1 MRTSPDPRHPAAG
14 SLQARLLGLPDRLL
28 FGQESER
35 PGPGGA
41 LRRMAR
47 YPYALLRDLAGGK
60 LNLHAIG
67 LVYASVLAIIPLLA
81 FSFGILAGFHAQGVL
96 EPLVHDFF
104 GPMGSAA
111 DELTARVM
119 EFANKVR
126 GGLVGSV
133 GLALLI
139 WTLIST
145 MKKIE
150 DGFNFVWHVDV
161 PRNFGRRVAEYVALL
176 IIGPVLLAAVV
187 GLSRL
192 AAESEPVRAL
202 SELPMMVRV
211 VAMALSLAPYLI
223 ASGLLTLIYMVV
235 PNTNVRF
242 APALAGGISGGILWA
257 AIGRFFT
264 LFVLYSS
271 RLTVVYAGFA
281 IIIATL
287 VWTYLNWIILLI
299 GAQVSFYAQ
308 NPSYLRGGLHEPRLS
323 CSDTEMLALGIMYLV
338 AERYRAGGER
348 LTIPALAD
356 ALGYPGI
363 SVARMCATLEGAGFL
378 AAMVDDSLL
387 PGRDIAQIP
396 VVAIFMVARSHSSG
410 LIRTTTATPPVV
422 RDLCEEMDGAWQQRC
437 DGLMLGELLDRQPAS
452 GSFPG
457 DGHRLDQ
464 Q

>member
-1 MRTSPDPRHPAAG
+1 MSTTPDTRPASGNLWTRMRA
-14 SLQARLLGLPDRLL
+14 LPDRLL
-28 FGQESER
+28 FGPEAEQQ
-35 PGPGGA
+35 GVGA
-41 LRRMAR
+41 LLRRLAR

-176 IIGPVLLAAVV
+176 IIGPILLAAVV

-202 SELPMMVRV
+202 TELPMMVRV

-287 VWTYLNWIILLI
+287 VWTYFNWLILLI
-299 GAQVSFYAQ
+299 GAQISFYAQ
-308 NPSYLRGGLHEPRLS
+308 NPNYLRVGLHEPRLS
-323 CSDTEMLALGIMYLV
+323 CADTERLALGVMYLV
-338 AERYRAGGER
+338 AERYRAGGAR
-348 LTIPALAD
+348 LTIPIVTAR
-356 ALGYPGI
+356 LGFPGI
-363 SVARMCATLEGAGFL
+363 AVARMCATLEASGFL
-378 AAMVDDSLL
+378 AAAADDSLL

-396 VVAIFMVARSHSSG
+396 VVAIIMVARAHSSG
-410 LIRTTTATPPVV
+410 LIRTATATPAAIVHFCAE
-422 RDLCEEMDGAWQQRC
+422 LESAWQQRC
-437 DGLMLGELLDRQPAS
+437 AGMMLSELLQREP
-452 GSFPG
+452 
-457 DGHRLDQ
+457 
-464 Q
+464 

>member
-1 MRTSPDPRHPAAG
+1 MRA
-14 SLQARLLGLPDRLL
+14 LPDRLL
-28 FGQESER
+28 FGPEAEQ
-35 PGPGGA
+35 PGVGA
-41 LRRMAR
+41 LLRRLAR

-67 LVYASVLAIIPLLA
+67 LVYASVLAIVPLLA

-96 EPLVHDFF
+96 EPLVHNFF

-133 GLALLI
+133 GLVLLI

-145 MKKIE
+145 MKKVE

-192 AAESEPVRAL
+192 AAESGPVRAL

-235 PNTNVRF
+235 PNTTVRF
-242 APALAGGISGGILWA
+242 GPALAGGISGGILWA

-287 VWTYLNWIILLI
+287 VWTYFNWIILLI
-299 GAQVSFYAQ
+299 GAQISFYAQ
-308 NPSYLRGGLHEPRLS
+308 NPNYLRIGLHEPRLS
-323 CSDTEMLALGIMYLV
+323 CADTERLALGVMYLV

-348 LTIPALAD
+348 LTIAIA
-356 ALGYPGI
+356 ATRLGFPGI
-363 SVARMCATLEGAGFL
+363 AVARMCATLEAAGFL
-378 AAMVDDSLL
+378 AAAADDSLL

-396 VVAIFMVARSHSSG
+396 VVEIIMVARAHSSG
-410 LIRTTTATPPVV
+410 LIHTATATPAAVV
-422 RDLCEEMDGAWQQRC
+422 RFCAELESAWQQRC
-437 DGLMLGELLDRQPAS
+437 ADMMLSELLQREP
-452 GSFPG
+452 
-457 DGHRLDQ
+457 
-464 Q
+464 

>member
-1 MRTSPDPRHPAAG
+1 MRR
-14 SLQARLLGLPDRLL
+14 LPDQLM
-28 FGQESER
+28 FGAEAER
-35 PGPGGA
+35 PGAGA
-41 LRRMAR
+41 LLRRLAR

-96 EPLVHDFF
+96 EPLVRDFF
-104 GPMGSAA
+104 EPMGSAA

-139 WTLIST
+139 WTLIGT

-161 PRNFGRRVAEYVALL
+161 PRNFARRMAEYLSLL
-176 IIGPVLLAAVV
+176 ITGPVLLAAVV

-192 AAESEPVRAL
+192 AADSGPVRAL
-202 SELPMMVRV
+202 SELPLLVRV
-211 VAMALSLAPYLI
+211 VALALTLAPYVI
-223 ASGLLTLIYMVV
+223 ASGLLTIIYKVV
-235 PNTNVRF
+235 PNTHVRF
-242 APALAGGISGGILWA
+242 GPALAGGIAAGILWA
-257 AIGRFFT
+257 AVGRFFT
-264 LFVLYSS
+264 LFVLFSS
-271 RLTVVYAGFA
+271 RLTIVYAGFA

-287 VWTYLNWIILLI
+287 VWTYLNWIILLL

-308 NPSYLRGGLHEPRLS
+308 NPSYLRVGLHEPRLS
-323 CSDTEMLALGIMYLV
+323 CTDTERLALGIMYLI

-348 LTIPALAD
+348 LTIPILATR
-356 ALGYPGI
+356 LGYPGI
-363 SVARMCATLEGAGFL
+363 AVARMCATLEGSGFL
-378 AAMVDDSLL
+378 AAAADESLL

-396 VVAIFMVARSHSSG
+396 VVAILMVARAHSSG
-410 LIRTTTATPPVV
+410 LIRTATATPPAV
-422 RDLCEEMDGAWQQRC
+422 LNFCAELETAWQQRC
-437 DGLMLGELLDRQPAS
+437 AGMTLSELL
-452 GSFPG
+452 
-457 DGHRLDQ
+457 
-464 Q
+464 

>member
-1 MRTSPDPRHPAAG
+1 MSATPDTRPAPE
-14 SLQARLLGLPDRLL
+14 SLWIRVQRLPDRLL
-28 FGQESER
+28 FGPEAER
-35 PGPGGA
+35 PGAGGVV
-41 LRRMAR
+41 RRLAR
-47 YPYALLRDLAGGK
+47 YPYALLRDLAAGK

-67 LVYASVLAIIPLLA
+67 LVYASVLAIVPLLA

-119 EFANKVR
+119 EFANNVR

-145 MKKIE
+145 MKKVE
-150 DGFNFVWHVDV
+150 DGFNFVWHVDQ

-192 AAESEPVRAL
+192 AADSEPMRAL
-202 SELPMMVRV
+202 SELPLMVRV
-211 VAMALSLAPYLI
+211 VGAALSLAPYLI
-223 ASGLLTLIYMVV
+223 ASGLLTLLYMVI
-235 PNTNVRF
+235 PNTAVRF
-242 APALAGGISGGILWA
+242 GPALAGGISAGILWA

-287 VWTYLNWIILLI
+287 VWTYFNWIILLI
-299 GAQVSFYAQ
+299 GAQISFYAQ
-308 NPSYLRGGLHEPRLS
+308 NPGYLRVGSREPRLS
-323 CSDTEMLALGIMYLV
+323 CADTERLALGIMYLT
-338 AERYRAGGER
+338 AERYRGGGEPV
-348 LTIPALAD
+348 TISLLA
-356 ALGYPGI
+356 ARLGYPGI
-363 SVARMCATLEGAGFL
+363 AVARMCKTLEASGFL
-378 AAMVDDSLL
+378 AAAADDSLL

-396 VVAIFMVARSHSSG
+396 VVAILMVARGHSSG
-410 LIRTTTATPPVV
+410 LIRTAAATPAAV
-422 RDLCEEMDGAWQQRC
+422 LNFCAELETAWQQRC
-437 DGLMLGELLDRQPAS
+437 ASISLSELLERQRLTAPA
-452 GSFPG
+452 PN
-457 DGHRLDQ
+457 
-464 Q
+464 

>member
-1 MRTSPDPRHPAAG
+1 MSATPEPRPAPE
-14 SLQARLLGLPDRLL
+14 SLWTRVQHLPDQLL
-28 FGQESER
+28 FGPEAER
-35 PGPGGA
+35 PGAGGL

-47 YPYALLRDLAGGK
+47 YPYALVRDLAAGK

-67 LVYASVLAIIPLLA
+67 LVYASVLAIVPLLA

-145 MKKIE
+145 MKKVE

-161 PRNFGRRVAEYVALL
+161 PRHFGRRVAEYVALL

-192 AAESEPVRAL
+192 AADSEPIRAL
-202 SELPMMVRV
+202 SELPLMVRV
-211 VAMALSLAPYLI
+211 VAMSLGLAPYLI

-235 PNTNVRF
+235 PNTQVRF
-242 APALAGGISGGILWA
+242 GPALAGGISAGILWA

-271 RLTVVYAGFA
+271 RLTIVYAGFA

-287 VWTYLNWIILLI
+287 VWTYFNWIILLI

-308 NPSYLRGGLHEPRLS
+308 NPGYLRVGLREPRLS
-323 CSDTEMLALGIMYLV
+323 CADTERLALGIMFLTG
-338 AERYRAGGER
+338 ARYRSGGER
-348 LTIPALAD
+348 VTIALLATR
-356 ALGYPGI
+356 LGYPGI
-363 SVARMCATLEGAGFL
+363 AVARMCKTLEAAGFL
-378 AAMVDDSLL
+378 AAAADDSLL

-396 VVAIFMVARSHSSG
+396 VLAILMEARGQSSG
-410 LIRTTTATPPVV
+410 LIRTAAATPPVILQFCAELD
-422 RDLCEEMDGAWQQRC
+422 RAWQQRC
-437 DGLMLGELLDRQPAS
+437 AELSLADLLDRTGVNLPA
-452 GSFPG
+452 PG
-457 DGHRLDQ
+457 
-464 Q
+464 

>member
-1 MRTSPDPRHPAAG
+1 MSATPDTRPASGNLWTRMRA
-14 SLQARLLGLPDRLL
+14 LPDRLL
-28 FGQESER
+28 FGPEAEQ
-35 PGPGGA
+35 PGVGGL
-41 LRRMAR
+41 LRRLAR

-96 EPLVHDFF
+96 EPLVHEFF
-104 GPMGSAA
+104 GPMGTAA

-161 PRNFGRRVAEYVALL
+161 PRNFGRRVAEYIALL
-176 IIGPVLLAAVV
+176 IIGPILLAAVV

-242 APALAGGISGGILWA
+242 GPALAGGISGGILWA

-287 VWTYLNWIILLI
+287 VWTYFNWLILLV
-299 GAQVSFYAQ
+299 GAQISFYAQ
-308 NPSYLRGGLHEPRLS
+308 NPNYLRVGLHEPRLS
-323 CSDTEMLALGIMYLV
+323 CADTERLALGVMYLV
-338 AERYRAGGER
+338 AERYRAGGAR
-348 LTIPALAD
+348 LTIPIVATR
-356 ALGYPGI
+356 LGFPGI
-363 SVARMCATLEGAGFL
+363 AVARMCATLEAAGFL
-378 AAMVDDSLL
+378 AAAADDSLL

-396 VVAIFMVARSHSSG
+396 VVAIIMVARAHSSG
-410 LIRTTTATPPVV
+410 LIRSATATPAAIVHFCAE
-422 RDLCEEMDGAWQQRC
+422 LESAWQQRC
-437 DGLMLGELLDRQPAS
+437 AGMMLSELLQREQ
-452 GSFPG
+452 
-457 DGHRLDQ
+457 
-464 Q
+464 

>member
-1 MRTSPDPRHPAAG
+1 
-14 SLQARLLGLPDRLL
+14 LPDQLL
-28 FGQESER
+28 FGPEAER
-35 PGPGGA
+35 PGIGGR

-67 LVYASVLAIIPLLA
+67 LVYASVLAIVPLLA

-145 MKKIE
+145 MKKVE

-192 AAESEPVRAL
+192 AADSEPIRAL
-202 SELPMMVRV
+202 SELPLMVRV
-211 VAMALSLAPYLI
+211 VAMTLRLAPYLI

-235 PNTNVRF
+235 PNTQVRF
-242 APALAGGISGGILWA
+242 GPALAGGITAGILWA

-287 VWTYLNWIILLI
+287 VWTYFNWIILLI

-308 NPSYLRGGLHEPRLS
+308 NPSYLRVGLHEPRLS
-323 CSDTEMLALGIMYLV
+323 CSDTERLALGIMYLV

-348 LTIPALAD
+348 LTIPALAVS
-356 ALGYPGI
+356 LGYPGI
-363 SVARMCATLEGAGFL
+363 AVARMCATLEGAGFL
-378 AAMVDDSLL
+378 AAMVDESLL

-396 VVAIFMVARSHSSG
+396 VVAIIMVARAHSSG
-410 LIRTTTATPPVV
+410 LIRTTTETPPVV
-422 RDLCEEMDGAWQQRC
+422 LDFCEELEGAWQQRC
-437 DGLMLGELLDRQPAS
+437 DGLTLGQLLDRQPAS
-452 GSFPG
+452 ALLAG

>member
-1 MRTSPDPRHPAAG
+1 MSATPDLRPSSE
-14 SLQARLLGLPDRLL
+14 SLWTRAQHLPDQLL
-28 FGQESER
+28 FGPEAER
-35 PGPGGA
+35 PGIGGR

-67 LVYASVLAIIPLLA
+67 LVYASVLAIVPLLA

-145 MKKIE
+145 MKKVE

-192 AAESEPVRAL
+192 AADSEPIRAL
-202 SELPMMVRV
+202 SELPLMVRV
-211 VAMALSLAPYLI
+211 VAMTLRLAPYLI

-235 PNTNVRF
+235 PNTQVRF
-242 APALAGGISGGILWA
+242 GPALAGGITAGILWA

-287 VWTYLNWIILLI
+287 VWTYFNWIILLI

-308 NPSYLRGGLHEPRLS
+308 NPGYLRVGLREPRLS
-323 CSDTEMLALGIMYLV
+323 CVDTERLALGIMFLTG
-338 AERYRAGGER
+338 ARYRGGGER
-348 LTIPALAD
+348 VTISLLA
-356 ALGYPGI
+356 AKLGYPGI
-363 SVARMCATLEGAGFL
+363 AVARMCKTLEASGFL
-378 AAMVDDSLL
+378 AAAADDSLL

-396 VVAIFMVARSHSSG
+396 VVAILMVARGRSSG
-410 LIRTTTATPPVV
+410 LIRTATATPPVILQFC
-422 RDLCEEMDGAWQQRC
+422 DELNGAWQQRC
-437 DGLMLGELLDRQPAS
+437 AGLMLGELLDRQPL
-452 GSFPG
+452 PE
-457 DGHRLDQ
+457 Q
-464 Q
+464 QQQHG

>member
-1 MRTSPDPRHPAAG
+1 MSATPDTRPACGNLWTRMRA
-14 SLQARLLGLPDRLL
+14 LPDRLL
-28 FGQESER
+28 FGPEAEQ
-35 PGPGGA
+35 PGVGGL
-41 LRRMAR
+41 LRRLAR

-104 GPMGSAA
+104 GPMGTAA

-176 IIGPVLLAAVV
+176 IIGPILLAAVV

-242 APALAGGISGGILWA
+242 GPALAGGISGGILWA

-281 IIIATL
+281 IIIAAL
-287 VWTYLNWIILLI
+287 VWTYFNWIILLI
-299 GAQVSFYAQ
+299 GAQISFYAQ
-308 NPSYLRGGLHEPRLS
+308 NPNYLRVGLHEPRLS
-323 CSDTEMLALGIMYLV
+323 CADTERLALGVMYLV

-348 LTIPALAD
+348 LTIPMVATR
-356 ALGYPGI
+356 LGFPGI
-363 SVARMCATLEGAGFL
+363 AVARMCKTLEAAGFL
-378 AAMVDDSLL
+378 AAAADDSLL

-396 VVAIFMVARSHSSG
+396 VVAIIMVARAHSSG
-410 LIRTTTATPPVV
+410 LIRTATATPAAIVHFCAE
-422 RDLCEEMDGAWQQRC
+422 LESAWQQRC
-437 DGLMLGELLDRQPAS
+437 AGMMLSELIQREP
-452 GSFPG
+452 
-457 DGHRLDQ
+457 
-464 Q
+464 

>member
-1 MRTSPDPRHPAAG
+1 MSTTPDTRPASGNLWTRMRA
-14 SLQARLLGLPDRLL
+14 LPDRLL
-28 FGQESER
+28 FGPEAEQQ
-35 PGPGGA
+35 GVGA
-41 LRRMAR
+41 LLRRLAR

-176 IIGPVLLAAVV
+176 IIGPILLAAVV

-202 SELPMMVRV
+202 TELPMMVRV

-242 APALAGGISGGILWA
+242 GPALAGGISGGILWA

-287 VWTYLNWIILLI
+287 VWTYFNWLILLI
-299 GAQVSFYAQ
+299 GAQISFYAQ
-308 NPSYLRGGLHEPRLS
+308 NPNYLRVGLHEPRLS
-323 CSDTEMLALGIMYLV
+323 CADTERLALGVMYLV
-338 AERYRAGGER
+338 AERYRAGGAR
-348 LTIPALAD
+348 LTIPIVTAR
-356 ALGYPGI
+356 LGFPGI
-363 SVARMCATLEGAGFL
+363 AVARMCATLEASGFL
-378 AAMVDDSLL
+378 AAAADDSLL

-396 VVAIFMVARSHSSG
+396 VVAIIMVARAHSSG
-410 LIRTTTATPPVV
+410 LIRTATATPAAIVHFCAE
-422 RDLCEEMDGAWQQRC
+422 LESAWQQRC
-437 DGLMLGELLDRQPAS
+437 AGMMLSELLQREP
-452 GSFPG
+452 
-457 DGHRLDQ
+457 
-464 Q
+464 